1 MRNWQN
7 STGKKFSLQYPQSL
21 ANSNLLP
28 YYTKTKQQ
36 KLPQYT
42 KTKETTQ
49 NLQVE
54 NESKGNLKVFLS
66 DILISAKEYDTQ
78 YVYEF

>member
-28 YYTKTKQQ
+28 YYTKTNQQ

-42 KTKETTQ
+42 KTKETTHK
-49 NLQVE
+49 
-54 NESKGNLKVFLS
+54 STGGK
-66 DILISAKEYDTQ
+66 
-78 YVYEF
+78 